1 MKEREPLGDSL
12 TTKMISEAMEQLA
25 KTVYR
30 TPLTTSAF
38 LNSLAGKNVFFKME
52 NQQKTGAFKI
62 RGASYKMSCLTEKE
76 MQKGV
81 IAASAGNHAQGVA
94 FAASKRG
101 IAAKIYMP
109 ENTPQAKINATE
121 YYGARA
127 VITGASFQE
136 AYQAA
141 CSEQKRTGSFFLHPF
156 DDYDV
161 MAGQATIAV
170 EMLMQQPF
178 LDTLIV
184 PVGGGGLISGVAVAA
199 KHIQPNIRII
209 GVQAEGAKVMYDSF
223 HNHPVPGSR
232 FAGTIAEGIAVKEPG
247 KLTLP
252 IIRHYVDD
260 MITVSE
266 SDIATAIVYML
277 ERKKTLVE
285 GAGAA
290 AFAALL
296 ANRST
301 IRSKNCGIIVSG
313 GNMDV
318 SRLGFIQQLAQG
330 GILSCL
336 A

>member
-1 MKEREPLGDSL
+1 
-12 TTKMISEAMEQLA
+12 MELLA

-30 TPLTTSAF
+30 TPLTTSTF
-38 LNSLAGKNVFFKME
+38 LNNLVGKNVFFKME

-62 RGASYKMSCLTEKE
+62 RGASYKMSRLTEKE
-76 MQKGV
+76 LQKGV

-94 FAASKRG
+94 FAASRRG
-101 IAAKIYMP
+101 ISAKIYMP
-109 ENTPQAKINATE
+109 ENTPEAKIKATE
-121 YYGARA
+121 NYGAKA

-136 AYQAA
+136 AYEAA
-141 CSEQKRTGSFFLHPF
+141 RLEQKRSGSFFLHPF

-170 EMLMQQPF
+170 EMLNQQPF
-178 LDTLIV
+178 LDTLVV
-184 PVGGGGLISGVAVAA
+184 PVGGGGLISGVAVAV
-199 KHIQPNIRII
+199 KHLQPKIRII
-209 GVQAEGAKVMYDSF
+209 GVQAEGAKVMHDYF
-223 HNHPVPGSR
+223 HHLPSPGR
-232 FAGTIAEGIAVKEPG
+232 PFLGTIAEGIAVKEPG
-247 KLTLP
+247 ILTLP
-252 IIRHYVDD
+252 IIRRYVDD
-260 MITVSE
+260 MISVSE
-266 SDIATAIVYML
+266 SDIAQAIVYML

-313 GNMDV
+313 GNMDL
-318 SRLGFIQQLAQG
+318 SRLGLIQQLAQG
-330 GILSCL
+330 GSLPCL

>member
-1 MKEREPLGDSL
+1 
-12 TTKMISEAMEQLA
+12 MEQLA

-30 TPLTTSAF
+30 TPLTTSTF
-38 LNSLAGKNVFFKME
+38 LNNLVGKNVFFKME

-62 RGASYKMSCLTEKE
+62 RGASYKMSRLTEKE
-76 MQKGV
+76 LQKGV

-94 FAASKRG
+94 FAASRRG
-101 IAAKIYMP
+101 VTAKIFMP
-109 ENTPQAKINATE
+109 ENTPEAKIKATE
-121 YYGARA
+121 NYGAKA

-136 AYQAA
+136 AYEAA
-141 CSEQKRTGSFFLHPF
+141 RLEQKMTGSFFLHPF

-161 MAGQATIAV
+161 MAGQATIAI
-170 EMLMQQPF
+170 EMLKQQPF
-178 LDTLIV
+178 LDTLVV
-184 PVGGGGLISGVAVAA
+184 PVGGGGLISGIAVAV
-199 KHIQPNIRII
+199 KHLQPKIRVI
-209 GVQAEGAKVMYDSF
+209 GVQAEGAKVIHDHF
-223 HNHPVPGSR
+223 HRLPSPGLP
-232 FAGTIAEGIAVKEPG
+232 FMGTIAEGIAVKEPG
-247 KLTLP
+247 ILTLP

-260 MITVSE
+260 MISVSE
-266 SDIATAIVYML
+266 SDIAQAIVYML
-277 ERKKTLVE
+277 ERKKNLVE

-313 GNMDV
+313 GNMDL

-330 GILSCL
+330 GSLPCL